1 MCNIKKLNKDELIFE
16 YKAINYA
23 KEKQQYLTKYDI
35 KRLELVKNE
44 IKIRKINI
52 Y

>member
-1 MCNIKKLNKDELIFE
+1 MCSIKKLNQDELIFE

-23 KEKQQYLTKYDI
+23 KEKQQYLSEYDI

-44 IKIRKINI
+44 LKQRKINI
-52 Y
+52 N